1 MKMRGFFS
9 AGRDACRT
17 PTGWK
22 PVLQLGAFALV
33 VFCAFTGCHRA
44 PQSTALT
51 AREWRVWNL
60 PPDGATLPTPRSVA
74 VGNDGEIATLD
85 TAGRVLIYDGEGVLK
100 RQWQMLDVS
109 VGKPEGIVVLR
120 DGRVVVC
127 DTHYHR
133 VVWFDA
139 QGHWLQNI
147 GQRGTKDGEFIYP
160 VGICTD
166 VAENLYVC
174 EYGGNDRVQKFSRE
188 GKWLASFGSFGT
200 GPGQFQRPSGLT
212 WKDGRLYV
220 ADAINNRVLI
230 FSDDGKFIGLLG
242 EAGKPLA
249 FNLPYDIATGGD
261 GALYIVEYG
270 AGRLSRVSPEGKL
283 LGQLGHSGS
292 GEGEFGTPWGV
303 AVDAQMRIRVAD
315 TKNRRIVTLRL

>member
-1 MKMRGFFS
+1 MKKWLLLL
-9 AGRDACRT
+9 AAVLCACTRT
-17 PTGWK
+17 PAD
-22 PVLQLGAFALV
+22 LQM
-33 VFCAFTGCHRA
+33 H
-44 PQSTALT
+44 

-60 PPDGATLPTPRSVA
+60 PPDGASLPTPRSVA

-85 TAGRVLIYDGEGVLK
+85 TAGRVLIYDGEGALK

-109 VGKPEGIVVLR
+109 VGKPEGIVVLK

-139 QGHWLQNI
+139 GGGWLQNI
-147 GQRGTKDGEFIYP
+147 GQHGTKDGEFIYP
-160 VGICTD
+160 VGICAD
-166 VAENLYVC
+166 AVENLYVC
-174 EYGGNDRVQKFSRE
+174 EYGGNDRIQKFTRD

-200 GPGQFQRPSGLT
+200 GPGQFQRPSGLA

-230 FSDDGKFIGLLG
+230 FSDDGKYLGLLG
-242 EAGKPLA
+242 APGQPLA
-249 FNLPYDIATGGD
+249 FNLPYAIAPAGD

-270 AGRLSRVSPEGKL
+270 AGRLSRVSPDGRL

-315 TKNRRIVTLRL
+315 TKNRRIVTLRF

>member
-1 MKMRGFFS
+1 MKMWPLLL
-9 AGRDACRT
+9 AVVLCACTRM
-17 PTGWK
+17 PAD
-22 PVLQLGAFALV
+22 LQM
-33 VFCAFTGCHRA
+33 H
-44 PQSTALT
+44 

-60 PPDGATLPTPRSVA
+60 PPDGASLPTPRSVA
-74 VGNDGEIATLD
+74 VGNGGEIATLD
-85 TAGRVLIYDGEGVLK
+85 TAGRVLIYDGDGVLK

-109 VGKPEGIVVLR
+109 VGKPEGIVVLK

-139 QGHWLQNI
+139 GGGWLQNI
-147 GQRGTKDGEFIYP
+147 GQHGTKDGEFIYP
-160 VGICTD
+160 VGICAD
-166 VAENLYVC
+166 AAENLYVC
-174 EYGGNDRVQKFSRE
+174 EYGGNDRVQKFTRE

-200 GPGQFQRPSGLT
+200 GPGQFQRPSGLA
-212 WKDGRLYV
+212 WRDGRLYV

-230 FSDDGKFIGLLG
+230 FSDGGKYFGLLG
-242 EAGKPLA
+242 AAGQPLA
-249 FNLPYDIATGGD
+249 FNLPYAIAPGGD

-270 AGRLSRVSPEGKL
+270 AGRLSRVSPDGRL

-303 AVDAQMRIRVAD
+303 AVGAGMRIRVAD
-315 TKNRRIVTLRL
+315 TKNRRIVTLRF